1 MDKLWAPW
9 RTGYITKVSSMKG
22 CIFCSKPKSRN
33 DRKNYIFSRT
43 RHSFSIL
50 NLYPYNNG
58 HMMIVPYRHVDSLT
72 KLNKEEIADLIDLL
86 NRTQELLSDT
96 MNPDGFNIGIN
107 VGRAAGAGVKD
118 HVHIHIVPRWVGDV
132 NFMPVSAS
140 MKVISESLG
149 ALYGRLMVCSR
160 AKK

>member
-9 RTGYITKVSSMKG
+9 RTKYITKVSSMKG
-22 CIFCSKPKSRN
+22 CIFCSKPKAGN
-33 DRKNYIFSRT
+33 DRKNYIFART
-43 RHSFSIL
+43 QHSFSIL

-72 KLNKEEIADLIDLL
+72 KLNKEEISDLMDLL
-86 NRTQELLSDT
+86 NGTQELLSDT

-118 HVHIHIVPRWVGDV
+118 HVHIHIVPRWVGDA

-140 MKVISESLG
+140 TKVISESLG
-149 ALYGRLMVCSR
+149 ALYGRLIKCSR

>member
-1 MDKLWAPW
+1 MDRLWAPW
-9 RTGYITKVSSMKG
+9 RIKYIIKMSSMKG
-22 CIFCSKPKSRN
+22 CIFCSKPKARN
-33 DRKNYIFSRT
+33 DRKNYIVGRT

-107 VGRAAGAGVKD
+107 VGKAAGAGVKD
-118 HVHIHIVPRWVGDV
+118 HIHIHIVPRWAGDA
-132 NFMPVSAS
+132 NFMSVSAS
-140 MKVISESLG
+140 TKVISESLG
-149 ALYGRLMVCSR
+149 ALYRKLIKCSH

>member
-9 RTGYITKVSSMKG
+9 RTKYITKVGSMKG
-22 CIFCSKPKSRN
+22 CIFCSKPKARN
-33 DRKNYIFSRT
+33 NRKDYIVART

-86 NRTQELLSDT
+86 NRSQELLSDT

-118 HVHIHIVPRWVGDV
+118 HVHIHIVPRWVGDA

-140 MKVISESLG
+140 TKVISESLG
-149 ALYGRLMVCSR
+149 ALYGRLIKCSH